1 MTLKALEKDINL
13 DFSLVEN
20 FDEDNKHLKLRIQ
33 ELSIV
38 NGAHNAYQEIHL
50 DSNYVGS
57 KLFMGSENDIMC
69 FSLNTRKINALEIK
83 VPYDIKIEESDFKI
97 PQIEQIH
104 ELKLLD
110 DDHFTLEEH
119 KYATYFK
126 NDFLLLSYP
135 DKININETTNLKL
148 NNDLYVFIENDV
160 IVGWGLNNCTS
171 LMYDQGLKHF
181 DKQNPATYSLL
192 RRFFLLHNED
202 LFNKISEEDL
212 QTKKVMLKL
221 IEDAKKAK
229 CLTIAE
235 ALDDWLD
242 Y

>member
-126 NDFLLLSYP
+126 NDFLLLFYP
-135 DKININETTNLKL
+135 EKINFKTANSLKL
-148 NNDLYVFIENDV
+148 NNDLFVFIENDT
-160 IVGWGLNNCTS
+160 IVGWGLNNCTN
-171 LMYDQGLKHF
+171 LMFDQWYKRF
-181 DKQNPATYSLL
+181 DKKNSMTSSILKRYFLL
-192 RRFFLLHNED
+192 RNED
-202 LFNKISEEDL
+202 LFNKINEEDL
-212 QTKKVMLKL
+212 QTKKMMLEL
-221 IEDAKKAK
+221 IEDAKNAE
-229 CLTIAE
+229 CYTIAE
-235 ALDDWLD
+235 ALEEYLD